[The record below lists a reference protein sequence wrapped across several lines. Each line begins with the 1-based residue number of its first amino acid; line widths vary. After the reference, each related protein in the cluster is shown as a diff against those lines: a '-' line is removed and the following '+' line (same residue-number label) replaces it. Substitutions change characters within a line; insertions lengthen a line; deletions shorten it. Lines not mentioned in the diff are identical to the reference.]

1 MRREAPAPRGLAA
14 GARSATRGFATNSR
28 RRTEVITLL
37 VLGAL
42 AFTAVLVF
50 SVLAAVAGFVGF
62 MITLP
67 FRIIGWTFK
76 LLGLLIALPFLLLFG
91 VLGIGF
97 AVLPILPLVGLG
109 WR

>member
-1 MRREAPAPRGLAA
+1 M
-14 GARSATRGFATNSR
+14 
-28 RRTEVITLL
+28 ITLL

-76 LLGLLIALPFLLLFG
+76 LLGLLIALPFILLFG

-97 AVLPILPLVGLG
+97 AILPILPLVGLG
-109 WR
+109 WLAWWLFRERKPDGSHASVVS